1 MRYRPFGRLKPMDKD
16 VYLRKGR
23 AVTLLL
29 LDDHRLDGRGDAVLD
44 LDVDHAGA
52 DRADRLLEVDLAAID
67 LDAASLLDRVD
78 DVLRRDRAE
87 QAAVVAG
94 LVGDRE
100 HRAAEHGSGVLGAL
114 VRLRGGALA
123 RLERA
128 RGGGDRALG
137 RGLGQLARDQ
147 VVAQVALRDVDDRAA
162 AAELL
167 VVLQEDR
174 LRHDASRARAR
185 GHDRRGRR
193 PRRPRRARRP
203 RRRTAAAPALARA

>member
-52 DRADRLLEVDLAAID
+52 DRADRLLEVDLAAVD
-67 LDAASLLDRVD
+67 LDAAGLLDRVD
-78 DVLRRDRAE
+78 DVLRGDRTE
-87 QAAVVAG
+87 QTAVVAG

-114 VRLRGGALA
+114 VRLRGGTRA
-123 RLERA
+123 RLLRA
-128 RGGGDRALG
+128 SGGGNRALG
-137 RGLGQLARDQ
+137 GGLCQLARDQ
-147 VVAQVALRDVDDRAA
+147 VVAQVALRDVDDRPA

-174 LRHDASRARAR
+174 LRHDASRARVR
-185 GHDRRGRR
+185 GPGRRGRR
-193 PRRPRRARRP
+193 PRRLRRGRRP
-203 RRRTAAAPALARA
+203 